1 MRGALKISGVRVQS
15 LQFIENMRFQNEPY
29 GRYKYAPCQKEPVL
43 YASVYALLTRHLYN
57 DLSNLTKKQRE
68 EWTEYIKSFQSDDG
82 WFRDPAVE
90 CELADSAD
98 WWGWRHMTYH
108 TIMALTCLGAVTDK
122 PFSIL

>member
-1 MRGALKISGVRVQS
+1 MLFSAKYVNTRFRFIILPFILKEQLFVRKHKMRGALKISGVRVQS

-68 EWTEYIKSFQSDDG
+68 EWTEYIKSF
-82 WFRDPAVE
+82 
-90 CELADSAD
+90 
-98 WWGWRHMTYH
+98 
-108 TIMALTCLGAVTDK
+108 
-122 PFSIL
+122 